1 LVEAHIEEL
10 KALGIG
16 APPHIPMLFPI
27 MPSLLTQSIDT
38 AVIGPETAPEVE
50 YVFFRHQGRD
60 FVTVGSDQTDSAME
74 GKAACLAKNLCF
86 KSIAKQ
92 AWPIDEVAQHW
103 DSLELRLDCDGR
115 TMQHGALATMMTP
128 DQLRDFVT
136 EHDGADHEGRMIFSG
151 TLETHGRFPRGV
163 QRLEIELR
171 DPVLGRSIRH
181 AYTVTPLDEIFP
193 AAV

>member
-1 LVEAHIEEL
+1 MSIDLTFETPEGTVETAIRRLLCAGYTGRTRALVEAHIEEL

-27 MPSLLTQSIDT
+27 MPSLLTQSTDT

-92 AWPIDEVAQHW
+92 AWPIAGSASDV
-103 DSLELRLDCDGR
+103 R
-115 TMQHGALATMMTP
+115 ALARPRSSSASDRCRPSNARAWDVAGSPARRKTMSCPNAESCEPYSAT
-128 DQLRDFVT
+128 
-136 EHDGADHEGRMIFSG
+136 
-151 TLETHGRFPRGV
+151 GV
-163 QRLEIELR
+163 Q
-171 DPVLGRSIRH
+171 G
-181 AYTVTPLDEIFP
+181 
-193 AAV
+193 